1 MNPGSETYIRHRL
14 LCRTFAAAVVAA
26 LTLLCSQATD
36 AQTYPNRPV
45 RLIVPFPPGGSV
57 DIIAR
62 IVATPLSK
70 MLGQPV
76 LVDNRPGAGG
86 TIGAGIAAKSEPDG
100 YTLLLC
106 QSASHALSP
115 ALYKA
120 LPYDHLKDFVPLSV
134 IGTTLAVLVV
144 HPSMPARSVRE
155 YIAYAKANPGKLT
168 YGSAGIGTPGHLAGA
183 LFESVT
189 GVELLH
195 VPYKGGAPAQVDLM
209 GGHIMSM
216 FGSLAEQVP
225 VIKAGKVRALGV
237 SSSKRIAQLPEVPT
251 FSEVGV
257 AGFEFSFFY
266 GVCGPAAVPAPI
278 IGTLNTALVRILQL
292 PEVRE
297 QMAQRGFDPRSTT
310 SEEFRT
316 LIKDETL
323 RWARVVK
330 EAGITPE

>member
-1 MNPGSETYIRHRL
+1 
-14 LCRTFAAAVVAA
+14 
-26 LTLLCSQATD
+26 
-36 AQTYPNRPV
+36 V

-62 IVATPLSK
+62 IVATPWSK

-76 LVDNRPGAGG
+76 VMDNRPGAGG
-86 TIGAGIAAKSEPDG
+86 TIGAGIAAKSGPDG

-106 QSASHALSP
+106 QSGSHALSP

-120 LPYDHLKDFVPLSV
+120 LSYDHLKDFVPVSM
-134 IGTTLAVLVV
+134 IGTTPAVLVV

-168 YGSAGIGTPGHLAGA
+168 YGSSGVGATGHLTGE
-183 LFESVT
+183 LFQSMT

-209 GGHIMSM
+209 GGHVMSM

-237 SSSKRIAQLPEVPT
+237 SSSKRNPQLPDVPT
-251 FSEVGV
+251 LSEGGV
-257 AGFEFSFFY
+257 AGFDVSFFY
-266 GVCGPAAVPAPI
+266 GVCAPAAVPTPI
-278 IGTLNTALVRILQL
+278 IGTLNTALVRVLQL
-292 PEVRE
+292 PEVQE
-297 QMAQRGFDPRSTT
+297 QMAQRGFDPKSTT

-316 LIKDETL
+316 LIKAETL